1 MMFDKNFKFGF
12 SECGFQFEMG
22 LSGEDKNSDWYVWAN
37 NKRNEMN
44 HDVSGDPPQNGV
56 AYWDMYRIDHENAR
70 NLGMDAGRLGI
81 EWSRIFP
88 ESTENIN
95 AGSVIENGDVKKV
108 TITMDMLEKMDK
120 IANQD
125 AISHYSDIFLDFKS
139 RGNFLII
146 NLYHWAIP
154 LWLNNPDKNAGKSL
168 CNCFD
173 NRIIIEFAK
182 YAAFAAWKFDR
193 YADRWCT
200 INEPNMV
207 YQGCSTD
214 HSLKNI
220 ILKKRKF
227 AEGHARAYDSIKYIS
242 NKPVGII
249 FANGD
254 IMPFAEK
261 DYEASEHAKYIN
273 RYSFFDSIIKGNCE
287 GITPDGQARNLR
299 DDLMNR
305 VDWLGLNY
313 YSRDVVEKTDDEYGF
328 KIVMG
333 YGHYCPGMETSKDGN
348 PVSDTGWEIYPEG
361 IYNIIRDYYNRYR
374 IPITITENGLA
385 DEADKFRSYYIS
397 SHLSNV
403 ERAIKDGFE
412 VEGYFHWALTDNFE
426 WASGF
431 SKKFGLFSVN
441 MDTKERK
448 MRESALTLKKIIE
461 SRETA
466 PLE

>member
-1 MMFDKNFKFGF
+1 MFDKNFKFGF

-22 LSGEDKNSDWYVWAN
+22 LSDEDKNSDWYAWAN
-37 NKRNEMN
+37 SRNNAQN
-44 HDVSGDPPQNGV
+44 HYVSGDLPQNGV
-56 AYWDMYRIDHENAR
+56 AYWDMYPIDHENAR
-70 NLGMDAGRLGI
+70 NLGMNSGRLSV

-88 ESTENIN
+88 ESTE
-95 AGSVIENGDVKKV
+95 SVYADSIIENGDVKKV
-108 TITMDMLEKMDK
+108 IITMDMLEKLDK

-125 AISHYSDIFLDFKS
+125 AISHYSDIFSDFKS

-154 LWLNNPDKNAGKSL
+154 LWLNNPDKNPEKSL

-182 YAAFAAWKFDR
+182 YAAFIAWKFDR
-193 YADRWCT
+193 FADRWCT
-200 INEPNMV
+200 MNEPNMV
-207 YQGCSTD
+207 YQGCSMD
-214 HSLKNI
+214 HSLSNTI
-220 ILKKRKF
+220 QKKRKF
-227 AEGHARAYDSIKYIS
+227 AEGHARAYDSIKYVTS
-242 NKPVGII
+242 KPVGII

-254 IMPFAEK
+254 IMPFSEK
-261 DYEASEHAKYIN
+261 DYEASERAKYIN

-287 GITPDGQARNLR
+287 GITTDGKTQNLR

-313 YSRDVVEKTDDEYGF
+313 YSRDVVEKDDGEYGF
-328 KIVMG
+328 KIVKG
-333 YGHYCPGMETSKDGN
+333 YGHYCPEMETSKAGN

-361 IYNIIRDYYNRYR
+361 IYNIIHDYYKRYG

-385 DEADKFRSYYIS
+385 DEADKYRSYYIS
-397 SHLSNV
+397 SHLSNI
-403 ERAIKDGFE
+403 ERAIKDGFK

-431 SKKFGLFSVN
+431 SMKFGLFSVN

-448 MRESALTLKKIIE
+448 MRQSALTLKKIIE
-461 SRETA
+461 TREVI